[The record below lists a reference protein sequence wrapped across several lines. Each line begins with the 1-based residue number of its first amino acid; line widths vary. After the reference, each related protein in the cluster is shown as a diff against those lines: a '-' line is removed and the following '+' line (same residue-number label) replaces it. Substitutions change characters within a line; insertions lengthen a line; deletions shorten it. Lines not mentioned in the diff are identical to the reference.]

1 MKLLKLLGI
10 ALVFAGLVAAAAI
23 VYARGQ
29 TATVVRTPEYSALDQ
44 VFIAGGR
51 HIGVTVRDVEKAD
64 VEREK
69 LAGQSGAV
77 IEEVRSG
84 SAAEKAGLK
93 SGDVLIEYDGE
104 RVRSARQLTR
114 LVQETPD
121 GRTVKAAVIR
131 AGKRV
136 EVDLTPEP
144 GPRYFDEMGA
154 DLERFGRDLQ
164 LRIRPELDRLREEL
178 RVEPPPVP
186 EFTWRIQPGRLG
198 IGAQDL
204 TPQLADYFGVKD
216 GVLVT
221 SVTEAS
227 VAAKAGVKAGDVITA
242 ISGSSVGSVSDVR
255 RRVERLDDGQDFAIA
270 ITRDRKA
277 MTLNGK
283 MERAESRS
291 TRRRFL
297 SEI

>member
-10 ALVFAGLVAAAAI
+10 ALVLVGLVAAAAV
-23 VYARGQ
+23 VYARSQ

-44 VFIAGGR
+44 VFISGGR

-84 SAAEKAGLK
+84 SPAEKAGLK

-121 GRTVKAAVIR
+121 GRTVKAAVMR

-136 EVDLTPEP
+136 EVELTPEP
-144 GPRYFDEMGA
+144 GPRYFNEMGA
-154 DLERFGRDLQ
+154 DLERLGRDLQ

-178 RVEPPPVP
+178 RVEPPAVP
-186 EFTWRIQPGRLG
+186 EFTWRIQPGRFG
-198 IGAQDL
+198 IGAQEL

-227 VAAKAGVKAGDVITA
+227 VAAKAGLKAGDVITA
-242 ISGSSVGSVSDVR
+242 MGGSPVGSVSDVR

-283 MERAESRS
+283 MERPEPRS
-291 TRRRFL
+291 ARQRFR